1 MLVHVIL
8 ERGYEYNDSTYD
20 ATDGGNAIH
29 GYLKIED
36 AQKEV
41 DRLSIIMA
49 REDNLHK
56 LYSEYDLF
64 NEPHSEEFNQLLKKY
79 DIDCY
84 DIESWDEFDRLTEII
99 PKMTDKEILII
110 VNNLRNRPYYIQSCN
125 LDE

>member
-49 REDNLHK
+49 REDNFHK

-84 DIESWDEFDRLTEII
+84 DIKSWDEFDRLTEII

-110 VNNLRNRPYYIQSCN
+110 VNNLRNKPYYIQSCN
-125 LDE
+125 FDE